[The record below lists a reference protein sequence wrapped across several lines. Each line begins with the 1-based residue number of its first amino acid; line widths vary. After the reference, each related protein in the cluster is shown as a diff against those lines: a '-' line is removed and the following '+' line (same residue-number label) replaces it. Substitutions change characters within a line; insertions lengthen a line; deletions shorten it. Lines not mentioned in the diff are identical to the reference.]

1 MIKWDNE
8 TKKKV
13 VIMDKELQNQMN
25 TKNHIEQDEN
35 FHSLLSHIVHQYD
48 QLQKENPKQLAELLS
63 NFALLLK
70 KRGIREEFVKIWA
83 EHALHF
89 DGDHPIAR
97 FLLIKTRFKEKKR
110 LLESLDFP
118 PLRESDNASARA
130 GVIQQYK
137 ELSTQFLEKA
147 DEELDKLKRE
157 QIFSS
162 NGNGESLKKEY
173 SRMIEIFEKVIQEVT
188 NLLKTLLDYEN
199 IVGTTFI
206 NRQYF
211 DEIKQIVAVIKDY
224 KEDWDSLFTEK
235 IDEGKKTAIEELK
248 AMIGLEKVK
257 SRIQEL
263 YDYLKYQKERK
274 KVGFRT
280 KDEFSLNMVLLGNP
294 GTGKT
299 TLARLLAKIYH
310 ELGIL
315 PSEEVI
321 ETNRSQLVGSFVGQT
336 EENVRMIVEKAVGGV
351 LFIDEAYSLKREGQ
365 SGNDYGQTAI
375 DTLVSLMTSKEYGG
389 KFSVIL
395 AGYPEEMRRFLDSNP
410 GLSSRFPTSNIIEL
424 QDYSTEELLAIAE
437 KIALEND
444 FLITEEG
451 KRELAY
457 VIEMERVD
465 DSFGNARQVH
475 NIILEAIFRKGKKA
489 VQSGEILAFSVLD
502 KDDFAKRNNG
512 QSDVSPMERLNRLV
526 GLKEVKEAVETYIS
540 FVRMQNFRRN
550 QNLPH
555 VPIQLHSVFT
565 GNPGTGKTT
574 VAKIYAEL
582 LKECGIL
589 KRGHLVVAG
598 RADLIAGYVGQ
609 TAIKT
614 KKKIREALG
623 GVLFIDE
630 AYSLFRGNNSDFGS
644 EAVDTLVEEMTKHG
658 ENLVVILA
666 GYPNEMEYLLESNPG
681 LKSRFKKFFHFPDY
695 NVEELILIMNHF
707 AEKYAYHIEKEA
719 ISYLEKELKENPPK
733 GNGRFAENIIHEAI
747 QQQAL
752 RLAREKRLDEVSMN
766 MITLDDIKLA
776 YFNLKK
782 GE

>member
-1 MIKWDNE
+1 MEMNKD
-8 TKKKV
+8 TK
-13 VIMDKELQNQMN
+13 LLNS
-25 TKNHIEQDEN
+25 TKNNQINEEN
-35 FHSLLSHIVHQYD
+35 ISIDAFLTKIVSQYQTLLKD
-48 QLQKENPKQLAELLS
+48 NPKHLGELLS
-63 NFALLLK
+63 RFAMLLK
-70 KRGIREEFVKIWA
+70 KKDIREDFVKIWA
-83 EHALHF
+83 EHALEF
-89 DGDHPIAR
+89 DNSNKVAR
-97 FLLIKTRFKEKKR
+97 TLLVSAKWKEKKD
-110 LLESLDFP
+110 LLQSLEFP
-118 PLRESDNASARA
+118 PLRESDNPSARA
-130 GVIQQYK
+130 STINQYG
-137 ELSTQFLEKA
+137 EISSQFLEHA
-147 DEELDKLKRE
+147 DDDLA
-157 QIFSS
+157 
-162 NGNGESLKKEY
+162 SLKKERSLIDNEEISLIIKY
-173 SRMIEIFEKVIQEVT
+173 DRLIEIFETVIEEVS
-188 NLLKTLLDYEN
+188 TLLRILQEYEN
-199 IVGTTFI
+199 IVGTTFY

-211 DEIKQIVAVIKDY
+211 DDIKTSIAGIKKY
-224 KEDWDSLFTEK
+224 RLVWEEQFPEEEVDSKNRALS
-235 IDEGKKTAIEELK
+235 ELHS
-248 AMIGLEKVK
+248 MIGLSEVK
-257 SRIQEL
+257 TKIQQL
-263 YDYLKYQKERK
+263 YEYLKYIKERK
-274 KVGFRT
+274 KAGFLTR
-280 KDEFSLNMVLLGNP
+280 DEYSLNMVLLGNP

-315 PSEEVI
+315 PGEEVI

-351 LFIDEAYSLKREGQ
+351 LFIDEAYSLKRDGQ

-375 DTLVSLMTSKEYGG
+375 DTLVSLMTSKEFGG

-410 GLSSRFPTSNIIEL
+410 GLSSRFPASNIIEL
-424 QDYSTEELLAIAE
+424 PDYTTEELIKIGE

-451 KRELAY
+451 KKELAY
-457 VIEMERVD
+457 LIEQERID
-465 DSFGNARQVH
+465 DSFGNARTVQ
-475 NIILEAIFRKGKKA
+475 NLIMEAIFRKGNRPLD
-489 VQSGEILAFSVLD
+489 SNRLLAFSVLD
-502 KDDFAKRNNG
+502 KEDFVK
-512 QSDVSPMERLNRLV
+512 QTSTKPKTSPMERLKQLI

-540 FVRMQNFRRN
+540 FVRMQNYRRE

-555 VPIQLHSVFT
+555 VPIQLHSIFT

-582 LKECGIL
+582 LKECGML

-630 AYSLFRGNNSDFGS
+630 AYSLFRGTQNDFGS

-666 GYPNEMEYLLESNPG
+666 GYPKEMERLLESNPG

-695 NVEELILIMNHF
+695 NVEEIIAIMGLF
-707 AEKYAYHIEKEA
+707 AERYSYQLDEKAIEF
-719 ISYLEKELKENPPK
+719 LKEELTEHPPK

-752 RLAREKRLDEVSMN
+752 RLAKENRMDN
-766 MITLDDIKLA
+766 MSLITLEDIKTA
-776 YFNLKK
+776 YHILKK

>member
-1 MIKWDNE
+1 MEMNKD
-8 TKKKV
+8 TK
-13 VIMDKELQNQMN
+13 LLNS
-25 TKNHIEQDEN
+25 TKNNQINEEN
-35 FHSLLSHIVHQYD
+35 ISIDAFLTKIVSQYQTLLKD
-48 QLQKENPKQLAELLS
+48 NPKHLGELLS
-63 NFALLLK
+63 RFAMLLK
-70 KRGIREEFVKIWA
+70 KKDIREDFVKIWA
-83 EHALHF
+83 EHALEF
-89 DGDHPIAR
+89 DNSNKVAR
-97 FLLIKTRFKEKKR
+97 TLLVSAKWKEKKD
-110 LLESLDFP
+110 LLQSLEFP
-118 PLRESDNASARA
+118 PLRESDNPSARA
-130 GVIQQYK
+130 STINQYG
-137 ELSTQFLEKA
+137 EISSQFLEHA
-147 DEELDKLKRE
+147 DDDLA
-157 QIFSS
+157 
-162 NGNGESLKKEY
+162 SLKKERSLIDNEEISLIIKY
-173 SRMIEIFEKVIQEVT
+173 DRLIEIFETVIEEVS
-188 NLLKTLLDYEN
+188 TLLRILQEYEN
-199 IVGTTFI
+199 IVGTTFY

-211 DEIKQIVAVIKDY
+211 DDIKTSIAGIKKY
-224 KEDWDSLFTEK
+224 RLVWEEQFPEEEVDSKNRALS
-235 IDEGKKTAIEELK
+235 ELHS
-248 AMIGLEKVK
+248 MIGLSEVK
-257 SRIQEL
+257 TKIQQVYE
-263 YDYLKYQKERK
+263 YLKYIKERK
-274 KVGFRT
+274 KAGFLTR
-280 KDEFSLNMVLLGNP
+280 DEYSLNMVLLGNP

-315 PSEEVI
+315 PGEEVI

-351 LFIDEAYSLKREGQ
+351 LFIDEAYSLKRDGQ

-375 DTLVSLMTSKEYGG
+375 DTLVSLMTSKEFGG

-410 GLSSRFPTSNIIEL
+410 GLSSRFPASNIIEL
-424 QDYSTEELLAIAE
+424 PDYTTEELIKIGE

-451 KRELAY
+451 KKELAY
-457 VIEMERVD
+457 LIEQERID
-465 DSFGNARQVH
+465 DSFGNARTVQ
-475 NIILEAIFRKGKKA
+475 NLIMEAIFRKGNRPLD
-489 VQSGEILAFSVLD
+489 SNRLLAFSVLD
-502 KDDFAKRNNG
+502 KEDFVK
-512 QSDVSPMERLNRLV
+512 QTSTKPKTSPMERLKQLI

-540 FVRMQNFRRN
+540 FVRMQNYRRE

-555 VPIQLHSVFT
+555 VPIQLHSIFT

-582 LKECGIL
+582 LKECGML

-630 AYSLFRGNNSDFGS
+630 AYSLFRGTQNDFGS

-666 GYPNEMEYLLESNPG
+666 GYPKEMEHLLESNPG

-695 NVEELILIMNHF
+695 NVEEIIAIMGLF
-707 AEKYAYHIEKEA
+707 AERYSYQLDEKAIEF
-719 ISYLEKELKENPPK
+719 LKEELTEHPPK

-752 RLAREKRLDEVSMN
+752 RLAKENRMDN
-766 MITLDDIKLA
+766 MSLITLEDIKTA
-776 YFNLKK
+776 YHILKK

>member
-1 MIKWDNE
+1 MEMNKD
-8 TKKKV
+8 TK
-13 VIMDKELQNQMN
+13 LLNS
-25 TKNHIEQDEN
+25 TKNNQINEEN
-35 FHSLLSHIVHQYD
+35 ISIDAFLTKIVSQYQTLLKD
-48 QLQKENPKQLAELLS
+48 NPKHLGELLS
-63 NFALLLK
+63 RFAMLLK
-70 KRGIREEFVKIWA
+70 KKDIREDFVKIWA
-83 EHALHF
+83 EHALEF
-89 DGDHPIAR
+89 DNSNKVAR
-97 FLLIKTRFKEKKR
+97 TLLVSAKWKEKKD
-110 LLESLDFP
+110 LLQSLEFP
-118 PLRESDNASARA
+118 PLRESDNPSARA
-130 GVIQQYK
+130 STINQYG
-137 ELSTQFLEKA
+137 EISSQFLEHA
-147 DEELDKLKRE
+147 DDDLA
-157 QIFSS
+157 
-162 NGNGESLKKEY
+162 SLKKERSLIDNEENSLIIKY
-173 SRMIEIFEKVIQEVT
+173 DRLIEIFETVIEEVS
-188 NLLKTLLDYEN
+188 TLLRILQEYEN
-199 IVGTTFI
+199 IVGTTFY

-211 DEIKQIVAVIKDY
+211 DDIKTSIAGIKKY
-224 KEDWDSLFTEK
+224 RLVWEEQFPEEEVDSKNRALS
-235 IDEGKKTAIEELK
+235 ELHS
-248 AMIGLEKVK
+248 MIGLSEVK
-257 SRIQEL
+257 TKIQQVYE
-263 YDYLKYQKERK
+263 YLKYIKERK
-274 KVGFRT
+274 KAGFLTR
-280 KDEFSLNMVLLGNP
+280 DEYSLNMVLLGNP

-315 PSEEVI
+315 PGEEVI

-351 LFIDEAYSLKREGQ
+351 LFIDEAYSLKRDGQ

-375 DTLVSLMTSKEYGG
+375 DTLVSLMTSKEFGG

-410 GLSSRFPTSNIIEL
+410 GLSSRFPASNIIEL
-424 QDYSTEELLAIAE
+424 PDYTTEELIKIGE

-451 KRELAY
+451 KKELAY
-457 VIEMERVD
+457 LIEQERID
-465 DSFGNARQVH
+465 DSFGNARTVQ
-475 NIILEAIFRKGKKA
+475 NLIMEAIFRKGNRPLD
-489 VQSGEILAFSVLD
+489 SNRLLAFSVLD
-502 KDDFAKRNNG
+502 KEDFVK
-512 QSDVSPMERLNRLV
+512 QTSTKPKTSPMERLKQLI

-540 FVRMQNFRRN
+540 FVRMQNYRRE

-555 VPIQLHSVFT
+555 VPIQLHSIFT

-582 LKECGIL
+582 LKECGML

-630 AYSLFRGNNSDFGS
+630 AYSLFRGTQNDFGS

-666 GYPNEMEYLLESNPG
+666 GYPKEMEHLLESNPG

-695 NVEELILIMNHF
+695 NVEEIIAIMGLF
-707 AEKYAYHIEKEA
+707 AERYSYQLDEKAIEF
-719 ISYLEKELKENPPK
+719 LKEELTEHPPK

-752 RLAREKRLDEVSMN
+752 RLAKENRMDN
-766 MITLDDIKLA
+766 MSLITLEDIKTA
-776 YFNLKK
+776 YHILKK

>member
-1 MIKWDNE
+1 MEMNKD
-8 TKKKV
+8 TK
-13 VIMDKELQNQMN
+13 LLNS
-25 TKNHIEQDEN
+25 TKNNQINEEN
-35 FHSLLSHIVHQYD
+35 ISIGAFLTKIVSQYQTLLKD
-48 QLQKENPKQLAELLS
+48 NPKHLGELLS
-63 NFALLLK
+63 RFAMLLK
-70 KRGIREEFVKIWA
+70 KKDIREDFVKIWA
-83 EHALHF
+83 EHALEF
-89 DGDHPIAR
+89 DNSNKVAR
-97 FLLIKTRFKEKKR
+97 TLLVSAKWKEKKD
-110 LLESLDFP
+110 LLQSLEFP
-118 PLRESDNASARA
+118 PLRESDNPSARA
-130 GVIQQYK
+130 STINQYG
-137 ELSTQFLEKA
+137 EISSQFLEHA
-147 DEELDKLKRE
+147 DDDLA
-157 QIFSS
+157 
-162 NGNGESLKKEY
+162 SLKKERSLIDNEENSLIIKY
-173 SRMIEIFEKVIQEVT
+173 DRLIEIFETVIEEVS
-188 NLLKTLLDYEN
+188 TLLRILQEYEN
-199 IVGTTFI
+199 IVGTTFY

-211 DEIKQIVAVIKDY
+211 DDIKTSIAGIKKY
-224 KEDWDSLFTEK
+224 RLVWEEQFPEEEVDSKNRALS
-235 IDEGKKTAIEELK
+235 ELHS
-248 AMIGLEKVK
+248 MIGLSEVK
-257 SRIQEL
+257 TKIQQVYE
-263 YDYLKYQKERK
+263 YLKYIKERK
-274 KVGFRT
+274 KAGFLTR
-280 KDEFSLNMVLLGNP
+280 DEYSLNMVLLGNP

-315 PSEEVI
+315 PGEEVI

-351 LFIDEAYSLKREGQ
+351 LFIDEAYSLKRDGQ

-375 DTLVSLMTSKEYGG
+375 DTLVSLMTSKEFGG

-410 GLSSRFPTSNIIEL
+410 GLSSRFPASNIIEL
-424 QDYSTEELLAIAE
+424 PDYTTEELIKIGE

-451 KRELAY
+451 KKELAY
-457 VIEMERVD
+457 LIEQERID
-465 DSFGNARQVH
+465 DSFGNARTVQ
-475 NIILEAIFRKGKKA
+475 NLIMEAIFRKGNRPLD
-489 VQSGEILAFSVLD
+489 SNRLLAFSVLD
-502 KDDFAKRNNG
+502 KEDFVK
-512 QSDVSPMERLNRLV
+512 QTSTKPKTSPMERLKQLI

-540 FVRMQNFRRN
+540 FVRMQNYRRE

-555 VPIQLHSVFT
+555 VPIQLHSIFT

-582 LKECGIL
+582 LKECGML

-630 AYSLFRGNNSDFGS
+630 AYSLFRGTQNDFGS

-666 GYPNEMEYLLESNPG
+666 GYPKEMEHLLESNPG

-695 NVEELILIMNHF
+695 NVEEIIAIMGLF
-707 AEKYAYHIEKEA
+707 AERYSYQLDEKAIEF
-719 ISYLEKELKENPPK
+719 LKEELTEHPPK

-752 RLAREKRLDEVSMN
+752 RLAKENRMDN
-766 MITLDDIKLA
+766 MSLITLEDIKTA
-776 YFNLKK
+776 YHILKK

>member
-1 MIKWDNE
+1 MEMNKD
-8 TKKKV
+8 TK
-13 VIMDKELQNQMN
+13 LLNS
-25 TKNHIEQDEN
+25 TKNNQINEEN
-35 FHSLLSHIVHQYD
+35 ISIDAFLTKIVSQYQTLLKD
-48 QLQKENPKQLAELLS
+48 NPKHLGELLS
-63 NFALLLK
+63 RFAMLLK
-70 KRGIREEFVKIWA
+70 KKDIREDFVKIWA
-83 EHALHF
+83 EHALEF
-89 DGDHPIAR
+89 DNSNKVAR
-97 FLLIKTRFKEKKR
+97 TLLVSAKWKEKKD
-110 LLESLDFP
+110 LLQSLEFP
-118 PLRESDNASARA
+118 PLRESDNPSARA
-130 GVIQQYK
+130 STINQYG
-137 ELSTQFLEKA
+137 EISSQFLEHA
-147 DEELDKLKRE
+147 DDDLA
-157 QIFSS
+157 
-162 NGNGESLKKEY
+162 SLKKERSLIDNEEISLIIKY
-173 SRMIEIFEKVIQEVT
+173 DRLIEIFETVIEEVS
-188 NLLKTLLDYEN
+188 TLLRILQEYEN
-199 IVGTTFI
+199 IVGTTFY

-211 DEIKQIVAVIKDY
+211 DDIKTSIAGIKKY
-224 KEDWDSLFTEK
+224 RLVW
-235 IDEGKKTAIEELK
+235 EEQFPEEEVVSKNRALSELHS
-248 AMIGLEKVK
+248 MIGLSEVK
-257 SRIQEL
+257 TKIQQL
-263 YDYLKYQKERK
+263 YEYLKYIKERK
-274 KVGFRT
+274 KAGFLTR
-280 KDEFSLNMVLLGNP
+280 DEYSLNMVLLGNP

-315 PSEEVI
+315 PGEEVI

-351 LFIDEAYSLKREGQ
+351 LFIDEAYSLKRDGQ

-375 DTLVSLMTSKEYGG
+375 DTLVSLMTSKEFGG

-410 GLSSRFPTSNIIEL
+410 GLSSRFPASNIIEL
-424 QDYSTEELLAIAE
+424 PDYTTEELIKIGE

-451 KRELAY
+451 KKELAY
-457 VIEMERVD
+457 LIEQERID
-465 DSFGNARQVH
+465 DSFGNARTVQ
-475 NIILEAIFRKGKKA
+475 NLIMEAIFRKGNRPLD
-489 VQSGEILAFSVLD
+489 SNRLLAFSVLD
-502 KDDFAKRNNG
+502 KEDFVK
-512 QSDVSPMERLNRLV
+512 QTSTKPKTSPMERLKQLI

-540 FVRMQNFRRN
+540 FVRMQNYRRE

-555 VPIQLHSVFT
+555 VPIQLHSIFT

-582 LKECGIL
+582 LKECGML

-630 AYSLFRGNNSDFGS
+630 AYSLFRGTQNDFGS

-666 GYPNEMEYLLESNPG
+666 GYPKEMERLLESNPG

-695 NVEELILIMNHF
+695 NVEEIIAIMGLF
-707 AEKYAYHIEKEA
+707 AERYSYQLDEKAIEF
-719 ISYLEKELKENPPK
+719 LKEELTEHPPK

-752 RLAREKRLDEVSMN
+752 RLAKENRMDN
-766 MITLDDIKLA
+766 MSLITLEDIKTA
-776 YFNLKK
+776 YHILKK

>member
-1 MIKWDNE
+1 MEMNKD
-8 TKKKV
+8 TK
-13 VIMDKELQNQMN
+13 LLNS
-25 TKNHIEQDEN
+25 TKNNQINEEN
-35 FHSLLSHIVHQYD
+35 ISIDAFLTKIVSQYQTLLKD
-48 QLQKENPKQLAELLS
+48 NPKHLGELLS
-63 NFALLLK
+63 RFAMLLK
-70 KRGIREEFVKIWA
+70 KKDIREDFVKIWA
-83 EHALHF
+83 EHALEF
-89 DGDHPIAR
+89 DNSNKVAR
-97 FLLIKTRFKEKKR
+97 TLLVSAKWKEKKD
-110 LLESLDFP
+110 LLQSLEFP
-118 PLRESDNASARA
+118 PLRESDNPSARA
-130 GVIQQYK
+130 STINQYG
-137 ELSTQFLEKA
+137 EISSQFLEHA
-147 DEELDKLKRE
+147 DDDLA
-157 QIFSS
+157 
-162 NGNGESLKKEY
+162 SLKKERSLIDNEENSLIIKY
-173 SRMIEIFEKVIQEVT
+173 DRLIEIFETVIEEVS
-188 NLLKTLLDYEN
+188 TLLRILQEYEN
-199 IVGTTFI
+199 IVGTTFY

-211 DEIKQIVAVIKDY
+211 DDIKTSIAGIKKY
-224 KEDWDSLFTEK
+224 RLVWEEQFPEEEVDSKNRALS
-235 IDEGKKTAIEELK
+235 ELHS
-248 AMIGLEKVK
+248 MIGLSEVK
-257 SRIQEL
+257 TKIQQL
-263 YDYLKYQKERK
+263 YEYLKYIKERK
-274 KVGFRT
+274 KAGFLTR
-280 KDEFSLNMVLLGNP
+280 DEYSLNMVLLGNP

-315 PSEEVI
+315 PGEEVI

-351 LFIDEAYSLKREGQ
+351 LFIDEAYSLKRDGQ

-375 DTLVSLMTSKEYGG
+375 DTLVSLMTSKEFGG

-410 GLSSRFPTSNIIEL
+410 GLSSRFPASNIIEL
-424 QDYSTEELLAIAE
+424 PDYTTEELIKIGE

-451 KRELAY
+451 KKELAY
-457 VIEMERVD
+457 LIEQERID
-465 DSFGNARQVH
+465 DSFGNARTVQ
-475 NIILEAIFRKGKKA
+475 NLIMEAIFRKGNRPLD
-489 VQSGEILAFSVLD
+489 SNRLLAFSVLD
-502 KDDFAKRNNG
+502 KEDFVK
-512 QSDVSPMERLNRLV
+512 QTSTKPKTSPMERLKQLI

-540 FVRMQNFRRN
+540 FVRMQNYRRE

-555 VPIQLHSVFT
+555 VPIQLHSIFT

-582 LKECGIL
+582 LKECGML

-630 AYSLFRGNNSDFGS
+630 AYSLFRGTQNDFGS

-666 GYPNEMEYLLESNPG
+666 GYPKEMEHLLESNPG

-695 NVEELILIMNHF
+695 NVEEIIAIMGLF
-707 AEKYAYHIEKEA
+707 AERYSYQLDEKAIEF
-719 ISYLEKELKENPPK
+719 LKEELTEHPPK

-752 RLAREKRLDEVSMN
+752 RLAKENRMDN
-766 MITLDDIKLA
+766 MSLITLEDIKTA
-776 YFNLKK
+776 YHILKK

>member
-1 MIKWDNE
+1 MEMNKD
-8 TKKKV
+8 TK
-13 VIMDKELQNQMN
+13 LLNS
-25 TKNHIEQDEN
+25 TKNNQINEEN
-35 FHSLLSHIVHQYD
+35 ISIDAFLTKIVSQYQTLLKD
-48 QLQKENPKQLAELLS
+48 NPKHLGELLS
-63 NFALLLK
+63 RFAMLLK
-70 KRGIREEFVKIWA
+70 KKDIREDFVKIWA
-83 EHALHF
+83 EHALEF
-89 DGDHPIAR
+89 DNSNKVAR
-97 FLLIKTRFKEKKR
+97 TLLVSAKWKEKKD
-110 LLESLDFP
+110 LLQSLEFP
-118 PLRESDNASARA
+118 PLRESDNPSARA
-130 GVIQQYK
+130 STINQYG
-137 ELSTQFLEKA
+137 EISSQFLEHA
-147 DEELDKLKRE
+147 DDDLA
-157 QIFSS
+157 
-162 NGNGESLKKEY
+162 SLKKERSLIDNEEISLIIKY
-173 SRMIEIFEKVIQEVT
+173 DRLIEIFETVIEEVS
-188 NLLKTLLDYEN
+188 TLLRILQEYEN
-199 IVGTTFI
+199 IVGTTFY

-211 DEIKQIVAVIKDY
+211 DDIKTSIAGIKKY
-224 KEDWDSLFTEK
+224 RLVWEEQFPEEEVDSKNRALS
-235 IDEGKKTAIEELK
+235 ELHS
-248 AMIGLEKVK
+248 MIGLSEVK
-257 SRIQEL
+257 TKIQQL
-263 YDYLKYQKERK
+263 YEYLKYIKERK
-274 KVGFRT
+274 KAGFLTR
-280 KDEFSLNMVLLGNP
+280 DEYSLNMVLLGNP

-315 PSEEVI
+315 PGEEVI

-351 LFIDEAYSLKREGQ
+351 LFIDEAYSLKRDGQ

-375 DTLVSLMTSKEYGG
+375 DTLVSLMTSKEFGG

-410 GLSSRFPTSNIIEL
+410 GLSSRFPASNIIEL
-424 QDYSTEELLAIAE
+424 PDYTTEELIKIGE

-451 KRELAY
+451 KKELAY
-457 VIEMERVD
+457 LIEQERID
-465 DSFGNARQVH
+465 DSFGNARTVQ
-475 NIILEAIFRKGKKA
+475 NLIMEAIFRKGNRPLD
-489 VQSGEILAFSVLD
+489 SNRLLAFSVLD
-502 KDDFAKRNNG
+502 KEDFVK
-512 QSDVSPMERLNRLV
+512 QTSTKPKTSPMERLKQLI

-540 FVRMQNFRRN
+540 FVRMQNYRRE

-555 VPIQLHSVFT
+555 VPIQLHSIFT

-582 LKECGIL
+582 LKECGML

-630 AYSLFRGNNSDFGS
+630 AYSLFRGTQNDFGS

-666 GYPNEMEYLLESNPG
+666 GYPKEMEHLLESNPG

-695 NVEELILIMNHF
+695 NVEEIIAIMGLF
-707 AEKYAYHIEKEA
+707 AERYSYQLDEKAIEF
-719 ISYLEKELKENPPK
+719 LKEELTEHPPK

-752 RLAREKRLDEVSMN
+752 RLAKENRMDN
-766 MITLDDIKLA
+766 MSLITLEDIKTA
-776 YFNLKK
+776 YHILKK

>member
-1 MIKWDNE
+1 MEMNKD
-8 TKKKV
+8 TK
-13 VIMDKELQNQMN
+13 LLNS
-25 TKNHIEQDEN
+25 TKNNQINEEN
-35 FHSLLSHIVHQYD
+35 ISIDAFLTKIVSQYQTLLKD
-48 QLQKENPKQLAELLS
+48 NPKHLGELLS
-63 NFALLLK
+63 RFAMLLK
-70 KRGIREEFVKIWA
+70 KKDIREDFVKIWA
-83 EHALHF
+83 EHALEF
-89 DGDHPIAR
+89 DNSNKVAR
-97 FLLIKTRFKEKKR
+97 TLLVSAKWKEKKD
-110 LLESLDFP
+110 LLQSLEFP
-118 PLRESDNASARA
+118 PLRESDNPSARA
-130 GVIQQYK
+130 STINQYG
-137 ELSTQFLEKA
+137 EISSQFLEQA
-147 DEELDKLKRE
+147 DDDLA
-157 QIFSS
+157 
-162 NGNGESLKKEY
+162 SLKKERSLIDNEENSLIIKY
-173 SRMIEIFEKVIQEVT
+173 DRLIEIFETVIEEVS
-188 NLLKTLLDYEN
+188 TLLRILQEYEN
-199 IVGTTFI
+199 IVGTTFY

-211 DEIKQIVAVIKDY
+211 DDIKTSIAGIKKY
-224 KEDWDSLFTEK
+224 RLVWEEQFPEEEVDSKNRALS
-235 IDEGKKTAIEELK
+235 ELHS
-248 AMIGLEKVK
+248 MIGLSEVK
-257 SRIQEL
+257 TKIQQL
-263 YDYLKYQKERK
+263 YEYLKYIKERK
-274 KVGFRT
+274 KAGFLTR
-280 KDEFSLNMVLLGNP
+280 DEYSLNMVLLGNP

-315 PSEEVI
+315 PGEEVI

-351 LFIDEAYSLKREGQ
+351 LFIDEAYSLKRDGQ

-375 DTLVSLMTSKEYGG
+375 DTLVSLMTSKEFGG

-410 GLSSRFPTSNIIEL
+410 GLSSRFPASNIIEL
-424 QDYSTEELLAIAE
+424 PDYTTEELIKIGE

-451 KRELAY
+451 KKELAY
-457 VIEMERVD
+457 LIEQERID
-465 DSFGNARQVH
+465 DSFGNARTVQ
-475 NIILEAIFRKGKKA
+475 NLIMEAIFRKGNRPLD
-489 VQSGEILAFSVLD
+489 SNRLLAFSVLD
-502 KDDFAKRNNG
+502 KEDFVK
-512 QSDVSPMERLNRLV
+512 QTSTKPKTSPMERLKQLI

-540 FVRMQNFRRN
+540 FVRMQNYRRE

-555 VPIQLHSVFT
+555 VPIQLHSIFT

-582 LKECGIL
+582 LKECGML

-630 AYSLFRGNNSDFGS
+630 AYSLFRGTQNDFGS

-666 GYPNEMEYLLESNPG
+666 GYPKEMEHLLESNPG

-695 NVEELILIMNHF
+695 NVEEIIAIMGLF
-707 AEKYAYHIEKEA
+707 AERYSYQLDEKAIEF
-719 ISYLEKELKENPPK
+719 LKEELTEHPPK

-752 RLAREKRLDEVSMN
+752 RLAKENRMDN
-766 MITLDDIKLA
+766 MSLITLEDIKTA
-776 YFNLKK
+776 YHILKK